1 MPTPASGEMWF
12 GLINERILL
21 VCHTKK
27 SPDAQTWTEHCGVI
41 AEASRRADF
50 GILVLTDGGGPSAA
64 QREELARATERKKY
78 SISVVS
84 SASVVRFIVTSIA
97 LFNSAIQSF
106 LPADW
111 RKALVH
117 LSVGSS
123 EVKAVERLIREFS
136 ERPQAE
142 RFSVL

>member
-1 MPTPASGEMWF
+1 M
-12 GLINERILL
+12 
-21 VCHTKK
+21 TKQL
-27 SPDAQTWTEHCGVI
+27 DQN
-41 AEASRRADF
+41 
-50 GILVLTDGGGPSAA
+50 LVLTDGGGPSAA
-64 QREELARATERKKY
+64 QREELARATDRKKY

-111 RKALVH
+111 RKALLH
-117 LSVGSS
+117 LAVGPT

-142 RFSVL
+142 RFSVLKSVRSSIRPGYVSSTGI